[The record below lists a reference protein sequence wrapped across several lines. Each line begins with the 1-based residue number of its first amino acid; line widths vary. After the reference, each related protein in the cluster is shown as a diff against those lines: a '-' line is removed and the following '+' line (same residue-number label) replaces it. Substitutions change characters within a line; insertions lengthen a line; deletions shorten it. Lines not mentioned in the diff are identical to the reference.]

1 MGKKDVLIQAAK
13 VAVFEAVGVAV
24 MFAVYLLLGKFTA
37 GVLAGGI
44 AGWLCAV
51 LYFFM
56 LSVSVSNTMDAAAE
70 GRREPKTAGMLVG
83 DGSAVRLLAV
93 AAVLIVLIKTGLC
106 EPLPAI
112 IPLLFIRPAIMLL
125 EFFGERRDKGERT

>member
-13 VAVFEAVGVAV
+13 VAVCEAVGVAV
-24 MFAVYLLLGKFTA
+24 MLVVYLLFGKLTLKVF
-37 GVLAGGI
+37 AGGL
-44 AGWLCAV
+44 AGWLCSV
-51 LYFFM
+51 VYFLM
-56 LSVSVSNTMDAAAE
+56 LSISVSNTVDAASE
-70 GRREPKTAGMLVG
+70 GRREPKTAGLMVG
-83 DGSAVRLLAV
+83 AGSAIRLLAV

-112 IPLLFIRPAIMLL
+112 IPLLFIRPALMLL